1 MTTIATA
8 PWSIVTGCERLTP
21 GCDNCPTYWKHLKEG
36 KDYHPTVNW
45 DVFNDPMNNLDPTTY
60 FVAAGSDM
68 FHEAIR
74 MEEIQRIFE
83 VMNTAYWHEFQI
95 GTKRIERME
104 AMSARH
110 LVWSDNMVAMT
121 AVEESKHKWRID
133 VLRGVDA
140 RRMVSF
146 GPLVG
151 RVGEVDLAGIESAGV
166 VVEHWGKPRPVLP
179 EWIEEIKSQCADQG
193 VIVNDQYWLCED

>member
-1 MTTIATA
+1 MR
-8 PWSIVTGCERLTP
+8 S
-21 GCDNCPTYWKHLKEG
+21 
-36 KDYHPTVNW
+36 
-45 DVFNDPMNNLDPTTY
+45 
-60 FVAAGSDM
+60 
-68 FHEAIR
+68 
-74 MEEIQRIFE
+74 
-83 VMNTAYWHEFQI
+83 
-95 GTKRIERME
+95 
-104 AMSARH
+104 
-110 LVWSDNMVAMT
+110 
-121 AVEESKHKWRID
+121 
-133 VLRGVDA
+133 GVDA